1 MYKKANSHQKCKLYA
16 KFAAATL
23 GSVDLCGLKF
33 VQIRGYL
40 IAARDL

>member
-1 MYKKANSHQKCKLYA
+1 MANSPSTFITDKVLGLY
-16 KFAAATL
+16 L

-40 IAARDL
+40 IPKID